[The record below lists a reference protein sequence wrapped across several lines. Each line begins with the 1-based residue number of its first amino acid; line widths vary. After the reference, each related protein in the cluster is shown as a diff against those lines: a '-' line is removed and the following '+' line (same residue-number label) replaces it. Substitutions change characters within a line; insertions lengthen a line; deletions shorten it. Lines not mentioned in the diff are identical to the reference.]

1 VTTNKELLEIREN
14 ETPRGVGI
22 QTGVFADKA
31 RNAEIWDV
39 EGNRYIDLGT
49 GIAVVGTGHNHPK
62 VIAAVTAQLERFS
75 HTCFQVTPYD
85 VYVRLAERL
94 NKAAPGATPKKT
106 IFINTGAEAVENA
119 VKIARKH
126 TGRSGVIAFSGAF
139 HGRTM
144 MGMALTGKVV
154 PYKAGFGPFPAEVFH
169 MPFPVEYH
177 GVSVE
182 DSLEAIDT
190 LFRSDVEPSRIAA
203 MIVEPVQG
211 EGGFYPAP
219 TEFLQAL
226 RRLCDQHGIV
236 LIIDEVQTG
245 FGRTGTLFACEQAG
259 VEPDLM
265 PVAKSIA
272 GGFPLAGVI
281 GKADIMDSVDP
292 GGLGSTYGGSP
303 IGCAAGLAVLDVIE
317 EEDLCSRA
325 RAIGEQ
331 IAAWAADLQSKT
343 NVIGQVRAT
352 GAMSAIELVQN
363 GEAGKPDAE
372 LTKAIAGEALA
383 RGVLLLTCGVRGN
396 VIRFLPPLTIEPEL
410 LAEALDT
417 VGDVMLE
424 LAGSIQKAS

>member
-1 VTTNKELLEIREN
+1 MTTNKELLEIRDA

-39 EGNRYIDLGT
+39 EGNRFIDLGT

-62 VIAAVTAQLERFS
+62 VVAAVKAQLERFS

-85 VYVRLAERL
+85 VYVKLARRL
-94 NKAAPGATPKKT
+94 NAAAPGATPKKT

-126 TGRSGVIAFSGAF
+126 TGRSGIIAFSGAF

-177 GVSVE
+177 GVSVA
-182 DSLEAIDT
+182 DTLEAIGT

-219 TEFLQAL
+219 AEFLQAL
-226 RRLCDQHGIV
+226 RKLCDEHGIV

-303 IGCAAGLAVLDVIE
+303 IGCAAGHAVLDVIE
-317 EEDLCSRA
+317 EEDLCGKA

-331 IAAWAADLQSKT
+331 IAAWAAGLQSKT
-343 NVIGQVRAT
+343 NVIGDVRVT
-352 GAMSAIELVQN
+352 GAMSAIELVEN
-363 GEAGKPDAE
+363 GNAERPDPDLTRSVAAGA
-372 LTKAIAGEALA
+372 LT
-383 RGVLLLTCGVRGN
+383 RGVLLLTCGVRAN

-410 LAEALDT
+410 LAEALDI
-417 VGDVMLE
+417 VGGVILE
-424 LAGSIQKAS
+424 QAGSIRKAV

>member
-1 VTTNKELLEIREN
+1 VTTNRELLEIRDR

-22 QTGVFADKA
+22 QTGVFADRA

-62 VIAAVTAQLERFS
+62 VVEAVKTQLERFS
-75 HTCFQVTPYD
+75 HTCFQVAPYD
-85 VYVRLAERL
+85 VYVKLAERL
-94 NKAAPGATPKKT
+94 NRAAPGDTPKKT
-106 IFINTGAEAVENA
+106 IFINTGAEAVENSI
-119 VKIARKH
+119 KIARKH

-169 MPFPVEYH
+169 LPFPVAYH
-177 GVSVE
+177 GITVS
-182 DSLEAIDT
+182 DTLEALET
-190 LFRSDVEPSRIAA
+190 LFRSDVEPARIAA

-219 TEFLQAL
+219 AEFLQAL
-226 RRLCDQHGIV
+226 RRICDDHGIV

-281 GKADIMDSVDP
+281 GKADIMDAPDP

-317 EEDLCSRA
+317 EENLCGKA
-325 RAIGEQ
+325 VAIGEQ
-331 IAAWAADLQSKT
+331 IGAWATDLQSKT
-343 NVIGQVRAT
+343 SVVGDIRAT
-352 GAMSAIELVQN
+352 GAMSAIELVRN
-363 GEAGKPDAE
+363 GDADQPDAD
-372 LTKAIAGEALA
+372 LTKAIAAKALE
-383 RGVLLLTCGVRGN
+383 RGVILLTCGVRAN
-396 VIRFLPPLTIEPEL
+396 VIRFLPPLTIESEL
-410 LAEALDT
+410 LAEALDV
-417 VGDVMLE
+417 VGDVILE
-424 LAGSIQKAS
+424 LVGSIKKAS